1 MQSRQQLESDAAE
14 LRRQVDGL
22 KDQLDSERK
31 KRLTFEQRIS
41 ELNEKL
47 HNAEN
52 TMSTTSHQ
60 LVQESSSLELL
71 NKTKVRTV
79 NDQHAAV

>member
-1 MQSRQQLESDAAE
+1 VQSRQQLESDAAE

-31 KRLTFEQRIS
+31 KQSTFEQRIS

-47 HNAEN
+47 RNAEN

-79 NDQHAAV
+79 NDQHAAL